1 MKTLLYVT
9 AFITCVITMVSVANI
24 VTGNAT
30 IVSMTTQQL
39 ADLIKQ
45 SIQNNDLQVTATLE
59 VTSEINQ
66 VIHSSSAKDDMR
78 ATLMRLKENE
88 AVITSALKNKGI
100 PVDLIVIPIVE
111 SQYQQL
117 FVKNNSQDPEGI
129 WQMSPDTARKY
140 GLIVTKNVMIV

>member
-1 MKTLLYVT
+1 MKTLLYTT
-9 AFITCVITMVSVANI
+9 AFITCVITMVCVADI
-24 VTGNAT
+24 VTGNST
-30 IVSMTTQQL
+30 IVSLSIQQL
-39 ADLIKQ
+39 AELIKQ
-45 SIQNNDLQVTATLE
+45 SIQNNYLQVMATPE

-78 ATLMRLKENE
+78 ATLIRLKENE
-88 AVITSALKNKGI
+88 ALIISALKNKGI

-129 WQMSPDTARKY
+129 WQMSPDSARTIWFNSHEK
-140 GLIVTKNVMIV
+140 T